1 MLCLYDDI
9 FSRVFFSK
17 DLQILTTSRHLVH
30 LNLQIA
36 LGLTQIVFLAG
47 GKATHNEVGNIKH
60 LVKNSKRQRLQ
71 TWLQEKPP
79 HFIVYIQIT

>member
-1 MLCLYDDI
+1 
-9 FSRVFFSK
+9 VFVLTTCTDSMSNSLPDAFFVNFSK

-47 GKATHNEVGNIKH
+47 GSATQEEV
-60 LVKNSKRQRLQ
+60 
-71 TWLQEKPP
+71 
-79 HFIVYIQIT
+79 